1 MIYFIFMQL
10 NQQEYIKEKPFC
22 QSVSMEEQ
30 GDKYL
35 ICFVCCLMYKLW
47 VHIWVELFT
56 ASEAAQYHILYKLK
70 EKPLINKY
78 LTCLDTR
85 VKE

>member
-1 MIYFIFMQL
+1 MFAIMHLSIMIYFIFMQL

-35 ICFVCCLMYKLW
+35 ICFVSW
-47 VHIWVELFT
+47 
-56 ASEAAQYHILYKLK
+56 
-70 EKPLINKY
+70 
-78 LTCLDTR
+78 
-85 VKE
+85 